1 MSVHDAVHRGDVPPP
16 IDLAGHMRELGRA
29 LLPAVI
35 IAALVGAGVFY
46 LRSELTEKQYAASIV
61 TEIEP
66 VQTLV
71 PGDAFIEQMR
81 APFIELA
88 TDRGVLDQV
97 LSQVDAGGMDA
108 AELASSVEL
117 SPGTSPALLTVT
129 VTTRSP
135 ELAADLAEALVSTMA
150 TTSSANAIRDSQE
163 RTDEGQSAIDAQQ
176 SRVDALPVDDPSRP
190 AALSELAELRTRQSE
205 LEATASGDRLVVL
218 SNPEQ
223 STTPVS
229 PKPVSEALVAALAA
243 LIVAAE
249 LIVLL
254 RGRFGRKPSR
264 SWARRVSRKYGA
276 HFDPATGD
284 TMPPAVASR
293 IAALERGDR
302 PASRGARHAAP
313 KGESVVLLLVGEG
326 ADFESTRGPGPTAGH
341 HRATAEFGL
350 SEQWWHYT
358 DVGDVETVVVLVS
371 KRGRDKKAATT
382 ALRRLNDFAIP
393 VHLVLQ
399 NKNSTRRVE
408 QTAQTIAPEGQRDAS

>member
-46 LRSELTEKQYAASIV
+46 LRSELTDEQYAASV
-61 TEIEP
+61 VAEIKP
-66 VQTLV
+66 AQTLV

-88 TDRGVLDQV
+88 KDRGVLDQV
-97 LSQVDAGGMDA
+97 LGQVDSDLDA

-135 ELAADLAEALVSTMA
+135 ELAADLARTMVSTMA
-150 TTSSANAIRDSQE
+150 STATANAIRDSQE
-163 RTDEGQSAIDAQQ
+163 RTDEGQATLDAQQ
-176 SRVDALPVDDPSRP
+176 ARVDALPADDPSRP
-190 AALSELAELRTRQSE
+190 ASLSELADLRTRQSE
-205 LEATASGDRLVVL
+205 LQAAAGGDRLVVL

-229 PKPVSEALVAALAA
+229 PKPVSEALVAALAV
-243 LIVAAE
+243 LIIAAE

-254 RGRFGRKPSR
+254 RGRLGRKPSR
-264 SWARRVSRKYGA
+264 SWARRVSRRFGA
-276 HFDPATGD
+276 HFDPAAGD
-284 TMPPAVASR
+284 TVPPAVASR

-302 PASRGARHAAP
+302 PAAMGARHAAP
-313 KGESVVLLLVGEG
+313 KGDSVIVALVGEG
-326 ADFESTRGPGPTAGH
+326 AVFEPTRGQDSTTGH
-341 HRATAEFGL
+341 RGATVEFGL
-350 SEQWWHYT
+350 TEQWWQLT
-358 DVGDVETVVVLVS
+358 DVGDVESVVVVVS
-371 KRGRDKKAATT
+371 RGGRDKKAATT
-382 ALRRLNDFAIP
+382 ALRRLEDFDIP

-399 NKNSTRRVE
+399 NKNTARRVDE
-408 QTAQTIAPEGQRDAS
+408 TSQTIAPEGQSHAS

>member
-29 LLPAVI
+29 FLPALVI
-35 IAALVGAGVFY
+35 ALLVGAGVFY
-46 LRSELTEKQYAASIV
+46 LRSELTDEQYAASVV

-66 VQTLV
+66 AQTLV

-81 APFIELA
+81 APFMELA
-88 TDRGVLDQV
+88 TDRSVLDEV
-97 LSQVDAGGMDA
+97 LAQVDSDMDA

-117 SPGTSPALLTVT
+117 SPGTSPALLIVT

-135 ELAADLAEALVSTMA
+135 ELAADLAEAMVSTMA
-150 TTSSANAIRDSQE
+150 STSTANAIRDSGD
-163 RTDEGQSAIDAQQ
+163 RTSDAQSAVDAQQ
-176 SRVDALPVDDPSRP
+176 ARIDALAPDDPSRP
-190 AALSELAELRTRQSE
+190 AAVSELADLRARLSE
-205 LEATASGDRLVVL
+205 VQATAGGDRLVVL
-218 SNPEQ
+218 SNPDQ

-254 RGRFGRKPSR
+254 RGRLGRKPSR

-276 HFDPATGD
+276 HFDPKSGD
-284 TMPPAVASR
+284 TVPPAVAAR

-302 PASRGARHAAP
+302 TASRGARHAAP
-313 KGESVVLLLVGEG
+313 KGESVIVLLVGES
-326 ADFESTRGPGPTAGH
+326 AVSESDHDQGRTTEPR
-341 HRATAEFGL
+341 RATAEFGV
-350 SEQWWHYT
+350 SDQWWQHL

-371 KRGRDKKAATT
+371 KRGRDKKAATA
-382 ALRRLNDFAIP
+382 ALRLLDDFDIP

-399 NKNSTRRVE
+399 SGRSTRRVE
-408 QTAQTIAPEGQRDAS
+408 RTAQTIAPEGQRHAS

>member
-29 LLPAVI
+29 LLPALIV
-35 IAALVGAGVFY
+35 AVLVGAGVFY
-46 LRSELTEKQYAASIV
+46 VRSELTDKQYAASIV
-61 TEIEP
+61 AEIKP
-66 VQTLV
+66 AQTLV

-88 TDRGVLDQV
+88 TDSDVLDQV
-97 LSQVDAGGMDA
+97 LTEVDADMDA
-108 AELASSVEL
+108 TELASSVEL

-129 VTTRSP
+129 VTTGSQA
-135 ELAADLAEALVSTMA
+135 LSADLARAMVSAMA
-150 TTSSANAIRDSQE
+150 STSSANALRDSQE

-176 SRVDALPVDDPSRP
+176 SRVDALPADDPSRP
-190 AALSELAELRTRQSE
+190 ASLSELAELRTRQSE
-205 LEATASGDRLVVL
+205 LEATASGDQLVVL

-223 STTPVS
+223 SSAPVS

-254 RGRFGRKPSR
+254 RGRLGRKPSR

-284 TMPPAVASR
+284 AIPPAVASR

-302 PASRGARHAAP
+302 PASRGARHAVP
-313 KGESVVLLLVGEG
+313 KGDSVVLLLVGEG
-326 ADFESTRGPGPTAGH
+326 AAFESAHGEGQATGDR
-341 HRATAEFGL
+341 RATAEFGL
-350 SEQWWHYT
+350 SEQWWQYT
-358 DVGDVETVVVLVS
+358 DVGEVETVVVLVS
-371 KRGRDKKAATT
+371 KRGRDKKAATA
-382 ALRRLNDFAIP
+382 ALRRLDHFDIP

-399 NKNSTRRVE
+399 NKNSSRRVE
-408 QTAQTIAPEGQRDAS
+408 QSAQPIAPEGQRHAS

>member
-46 LRSELTEKQYAASIV
+46 LRSELTDKQYAASV
-61 TEIEP
+61 VAEIEP
-66 VQTLV
+66 AQSLV

-81 APFIELA
+81 APFVELA
-88 TDRGVLDQV
+88 TDRSVLDEV
-97 LSQVDAGGMDA
+97 LTQVDSGLNA

-135 ELAADLAEALVSTMA
+135 ELAADLARTMVSTMA
-150 TTSSANAIRDSQE
+150 STSTANAIRDSRE
-163 RTDEGQSAIDAQQ
+163 RTEEAQSSIDAQQ
-176 SRVDALPVDDPSRP
+176 ARVDALPADDPSR
-190 AALSELAELRTRQSE
+190 AAAVSELAELRTRLSE
-205 LEATASGDRLVVL
+205 VEAAAGGDRLVVL

-254 RGRFGRKPSR
+254 RGRLGRRPSR

-276 HFDPATGD
+276 HFDPTAGD
-284 TMPPAVASR
+284 AVPPAVAAR
-293 IAALERGDR
+293 MAALERGDR

-313 KGESVVLLLVGEG
+313 RGDSVIVLLVGEG
-326 ADFESTRGPGPTAGH
+326 AVSESTHDRHRTTEHRRG
-341 HRATAEFGL
+341 TAEFGL
-350 SEQWWHYT
+350 SEQWWQHT
-358 DVGDVETVVVLVS
+358 EVGEVETVVVLVS
-371 KRGRDKKAATT
+371 SRGRDKKAATA
-382 ALRRLNDFAIP
+382 ALRRLDDFDIP
-393 VHLVLQ
+393 LHLVLQ
-399 NKNSTRRVE
+399 SKNSTRRVE
-408 QTAQTIAPEGQRDAS
+408 QTAQTIAPEGRSHAS

>member
-29 LLPAVI
+29 LLPALIV
-35 IAALVGAGVFY
+35 ALVVGAGVFY
-46 LRSELTEKQYAASIV
+46 VRSELTDKQYAASIV
-61 TEIEP
+61 AEVKP
-66 VQTLV
+66 AQTLV

-88 TDRGVLDQV
+88 TDSGVLEQV
-97 LSQVDAGGMDA
+97 LTEVDTDMDA
-108 AELASSVEL
+108 SELASSVEL

-135 ELAADLAEALVSTMA
+135 QLAADLAQAMVSAMARTSTANALRD
-150 TTSSANAIRDSQE
+150 SSA

-176 SRVDALPVDDPSRP
+176 SQVDALPADDPSRP
-190 AALSELAELRTRQSE
+190 ASLSELAELRTRQSE
-205 LEATASGDRLVVL
+205 LQATAGGDQLVVL

-223 STTPVS
+223 SSTPVS

-254 RGRFGRKPSR
+254 RGRFGSKPSR

-284 TMPPAVASR
+284 AVPPAVASR

-302 PASRGARHAAP
+302 AASRGARHAVP
-313 KGESVVLLLVGEG
+313 KGDSVVLLLVGEG
-326 ADFESTRGPGPTAGH
+326 AAFESAHGEGQATGH
-341 HRATAEFGL
+341 RRATAEFGL
-350 SEQWWHYT
+350 SEQWWQYT
-358 DVGDVETVVVLVS
+358 DVGEVETVVVLVS
-371 KRGRDKKAATT
+371 KRGRDKKAATA
-382 ALRRLNDFAIP
+382 ALRRLDDFDIP

-399 NKNSTRRVE
+399 NKNSSRRVE
-408 QTAQTIAPEGQRDAS
+408 QTAQIAPEGHSHAS

>member
-81 APFIELA
+81 APFIQLA
-88 TDRGVLDQV
+88 TDRVVLDQV
-97 LSQVDAGGMDA
+97 LSQVDAGMDA

-135 ELAADLAEALVSTMA
+135 ELAADLAETLVSTMA

-176 SRVDALPVDDPSRP
+176 SRVDALPADDPSRP

-205 LEATASGDRLVVL
+205 LVATASGDRLVVL

-223 STTPVS
+223 SATPVS

-382 ALRRLNDFAIP
+382 ALRRLNDFDIP

>member
-35 IAALVGAGVFY
+35 VAVLVGAGVFY
-46 LRSELTEKQYAASIV
+46 LRSELTDKQYAASVIA
-61 TEIEP
+61 EIEP
-66 VQTLV
+66 AQSLV

-81 APFIELA
+81 APFVELA
-88 TDRGVLDQV
+88 TDRSVLDQV
-97 LSQVDAGGMDA
+97 LTQVDSGLNA

-135 ELAADLAEALVSTMA
+135 ELAADLARAMVSTMA
-150 TTSSANAIRDSQE
+150 STSTANAIRDSRE
-163 RTDEGQSAIDAQQ
+163 RTDEAQSAIDAQQ
-176 SRVDALPVDDPSRP
+176 ARVDALPADDPSRP
-190 AALSELAELRTRQSE
+190 ASVSELAELRTRLSE
-205 LEATASGDRLVVL
+205 LEATAGGDRLVVL
-218 SNPEQ
+218 SNPDQ

-229 PKPVSEALVAALAA
+229 PKPVSEALVAGLAA

-254 RGRFGRKPSR
+254 RGRLGRKPSR

-276 HFDPATGD
+276 KFDPTASD
-284 TMPPAVASR
+284 TMPPAVAAR

-302 PASRGARHAAP
+302 PVSRGARHAAP
-313 KGESVVLLLVGEG
+313 KGDNVIVLLVGEG
-326 ADFESTRGPGPTAGH
+326 AVTASTHDPDRTGERPRVTE
-341 HRATAEFGL
+341 EFGL
-350 SEQWWHYT
+350 SEQWWQHT

-371 KRGRDKKAATT
+371 TRGRDKKAATA
-382 ALRRLNDFAIP
+382 ALRQLDEFDIP

-399 NKNSTRRVE
+399 SKNSTRRVE
-408 QTAQTIAPEGQRDAS
+408 QTAQTIAPEGQRHAS

>member
-46 LRSELTEKQYAASIV
+46 LRSELTDKQYAASIV
-61 TEIEP
+61 AEIEP
-66 VQTLV
+66 VQALV

-97 LSQVDAGGMDA
+97 LSQVDAGMDA

-135 ELAADLAEALVSTMA
+135 ELAADLAEAMVSTMA
-150 TTSSANAIRDSQE
+150 STASDNAIRDSQE
-163 RTDEGQSAIDAQQ
+163 RTDEGQSAIDAKQAQ
-176 SRVDALPVDDPSRP
+176 VNALPADDPNR
-190 AALSELAELRTRQSE
+190 AASLSELAELRTRQSE
-205 LEATASGDRLVVL
+205 LEAAASGDRLVVL

-254 RGRFGRKPSR
+254 RGRLGRTPSR

-276 HFDPATGD
+276 HFDQAAGD
-284 TMPPAVASR
+284 TMPPVVASR
-293 IAALERGDR
+293 IAAIERGDR
-302 PASRGARHAAP
+302 PASRSARHAAP
-313 KGESVVLLLVGEG
+313 KGDSVILLLVGDG
-326 ADFESTRGPGPTAGH
+326 AVFESTRGQGPTTGH
-341 HRATAEFGL
+341 HEATAAFGL
-350 SEQWWHYT
+350 SEQWWQDT

-371 KRGRDKKAATT
+371 KRGRDKKAATA
-382 ALRRLNDFAIP
+382 ALRRLGDFAIP

-399 NKNSTRRVE
+399 NKTSTRRAE
-408 QTAQTIAPEGQRDAS
+408 QTSQTIAPEGQRNAS

>member
-29 LLPAVI
+29 LLPALIV
-35 IAALVGAGVFY
+35 AVLVGAGVFY

-97 LSQVDAGGMDA
+97 LAQVDAGMDA
-108 AELASSVEL
+108 AELASSIEL
-117 SPGTSPALLTVT
+117 TPGTSPALLTVT

-135 ELAADLAEALVSTMA
+135 ELAADLAETLVSTMA
-150 TTSSANAIRDSQE
+150 STSSANAIRDSQE
-163 RTDEGQSAIDAQQ
+163 RTQEGQSTIDARQ
-176 SRVDALPVDDPSRP
+176 SQVDALPADDPSRP
-190 AALSELAELRTRQSE
+190 ASLSELAELRTRQGE

-223 STTPVS
+223 SATPVS
-229 PKPVSEALVAALAA
+229 PKPIPEALVAALAA
-243 LIVAAE
+243 LIVSAE

-254 RGRFGRKPSR
+254 RGRLGSRPSR

-284 TMPPAVASR
+284 AVPPAVASR

-302 PASRGARHAAP
+302 PASRGARHAVP
-313 KGESVVLLLVGEG
+313 KGDSVVLLLVGEAAAFDSAHG
-326 ADFESTRGPGPTAGH
+326 EGQATGH
-341 HRATAEFGL
+341 RRATAEFGL
-350 SEQWWHYT
+350 SEQWWQYT
-358 DVGDVETVVVLVS
+358 DVGEVETVVVLVS
-371 KRGRDKKAATT
+371 KRGRDKKAATA
-382 ALRRLNDFAIP
+382 ALRRLDDFDIP

-399 NKNSTRRVE
+399 NKNSPRRAE
-408 QTAQTIAPEGQRDAS
+408 QSAETIAPEGQRHAS

>member
-1 MSVHDAVHRGDVPPP
+1 MPPP

-29 LLPAVI
+29 LLPALM

-46 LRSELTEKQYAASIV
+46 LRSELTDEQYAASIV
-61 TEIEP
+61 AEIEP
-66 VQTLV
+66 AQTLV

-88 TDRGVLDQV
+88 TDRGVLDEV
-97 LSQVDAGGMDA
+97 LSQVDAGMDA

-117 SPGTSPALLTVT
+117 APGTSPALLTVT

-135 ELAADLAEALVSTMA
+135 ELAADLAEAMVSTMA
-150 TTSSANAIRDSQE
+150 STSTANAIRDSAE
-163 RTDEGQSAIDAQQ
+163 RTGDAQSAVDAQQ
-176 SRVDALPVDDPSRP
+176 ARIDALAPDDPSRP
-190 AALSELAELRTRQSE
+190 AAVSELADLRTRLSE
-205 LEATASGDRLVVL
+205 VEATAGGDRLVVL

-254 RGRFGRKPSR
+254 RGRLGRRPSR

-284 TMPPAVASR
+284 AVPPAVAAR
-293 IAALERGDR
+293 ISALERGDR
-302 PASRGARHAAP
+302 TVSRGARHAAP
-313 KGESVVLLLVGEG
+313 KGDSMIVLLVGEN
-326 ADFESTRGPGPTAGH
+326 AVSESAHDQDRTTEHR
-341 HRATAEFGL
+341 RATAEFGV
-350 SEQWWHYT
+350 SEQWWQHT

-371 KRGRDKKAATT
+371 KRGRDKKAATA
-382 ALRRLNDFAIP
+382 ALRLLDDFDIP

-399 NKNSTRRVE
+399 SGNSTRRVE
-408 QTAQTIAPEGQRDAS
+408 QTAETISPEGQKHAS

>member
-35 IAALVGAGVFY
+35 IAVLVGAGMFY
-46 LRSELTEKQYAASIV
+46 LRSELTDKQYAASIV
-61 TEIEP
+61 AEIEP
-66 VQTLV
+66 AQTLV

-97 LSQVDAGGMDA
+97 LNQVDADMDA
-108 AELASSVEL
+108 SQLASSVEL

-135 ELAADLAEALVSTMA
+135 ELAAELAEAMVSTMA
-150 TTSSANAIRDSQE
+150 STSSANAIRDSQE
-163 RTDEGQSAIDAQQ
+163 RTAEGQSTVDAQQ
-176 SRVDALPVDDPSRP
+176 ARVDALPADDPSRP
-190 AALSELAELRTRQSE
+190 AALSELARLRTQQSE
-205 LEATASGDRLVVL
+205 LEAAAGGDRLVVL
-218 SNPEQ
+218 SKPEQ

-254 RGRFGRKPSR
+254 RGRLGRKPSR

-284 TMPPAVASR
+284 TVPPVVASR

-302 PASRGARHAAP
+302 PASRSARHAAP
-313 KGESVVLLLVGEG
+313 KDDSVILVLVGEG
-326 ADFESTRGPGPTAGH
+326 AVFESTHGEGPTTGP

-350 SEQWWHYT
+350 SEPWWQYT

-371 KRGRDKKAATT
+371 NRGRDKKSATA
-382 ALRRLNDFAIP
+382 ALRRLDDFDIP

-399 NKNSTRRVE
+399 NKNSTRRAE
-408 QTAQTIAPEGQRDAS
+408 QTAQTIAPEGQRHAS

>member
-29 LLPAVI
+29 LLPAMIV
-35 IAALVGAGVFY
+35 AALVGAGVFY
-46 LRSELTEKQYAASIV
+46 LRSELTDKQSAASIV
-61 TEIEP
+61 AEIEP
-66 VQTLV
+66 AQTLV

-88 TDRGVLDQV
+88 TDRGVLDEV
-97 LSQVDAGGMDA
+97 LSQVDAGMDA

-117 SPGTSPALLTVT
+117 APGTSPALLTVT

-135 ELAADLAEALVSTMA
+135 ELAADLAEAMVSTMA
-150 TTSSANAIRDSQE
+150 STSTANAIRDSAD
-163 RTDEGQSAIDAQQ
+163 RTGDAQSAVDAQQ
-176 SRVDALPVDDPSRP
+176 ARIDALAPDDPSRP
-190 AALSELAELRTRQSE
+190 AAVSELADLRTRLSE
-205 LEATASGDRLVVL
+205 VQATAGGDRLVVL

-254 RGRFGRKPSR
+254 RGRLGRRPSR

-284 TMPPAVASR
+284 AVPPAIAAR
-293 IAALERGDR
+293 ISALERGDR
-302 PASRGARHAAP
+302 TASRGARHSAP
-313 KGESVVLLLVGEG
+313 KGDSVIVLLVGEG
-326 ADFESTRGPGPTAGH
+326 AVSESTHDQDRTTEH
-341 HRATAEFGL
+341 RRATAEFGL
-350 SEQWWHYT
+350 SEPWWQHAE
-358 DVGDVETVVVLVS
+358 VGDVETVVVLVS
-371 KRGRDKKAATT
+371 KRGRDKKAATAT
-382 ALRRLNDFAIP
+382 LRLLDDFDIP
-393 VHLVLQ
+393 VYLVLQ
-399 NKNSTRRVE
+399 SGNSTDRVK
-408 QTAQTIAPEGQRDAS
+408 QTAETTAPEGRSHAS